1 MLQWGGMVSAA
12 AVAGIMMFAVVTA
25 PESTSFPGSQS
36 LFVAN
41 AARRAVPP
49 VDEARG
55 LPAEDS
61 STYSAPQSYHPP
73 LGWFALLG
81 PCVAD
86 SRGTNQDSLEP
97 LAESR
102 SSQ

>member
-55 LPAEDS
+55 LPAEDP

-73 LGWFALLG
+73 LGWPKNTQLTSPAASRD
-81 PCVAD
+81 AD
-86 SRGTNQDSLEP
+86 PPITGHMR
-97 LAESR
+97 
-102 SSQ
+102 